1 MADVHSQKFHIQLR
15 KGLAANIG
23 STATKNTGVEGEPA
37 YTTDSGQ
44 LHIHDG
50 TEYKQVGVTRTSSSA
65 DPTTTEYPND
75 GDAGIHKNT
84 SSGDVFLAY
93 NDGGS
98 TVVKVQLT

>member
-1 MADVHSQKFHIQLR
+1 MAKVHSQDFRLVVKQ
-15 KGLAANIG
+15 GLAANVG
-23 STATKNTGVEGEPA
+23 ATATKNLGKQGELA
-37 YTTDSGQ
+37 YTTDSEQ
-44 LHIHDG
+44 LHVHNG
-50 TEYKQVGVTRTSSSA
+50 TEFKQAGLSRTSTSA

-98 TVVKVQLT
+98 TIVKVQLS